1 MSEKQGQNT
10 VTQIVSSLR
19 IHQTYLFQ
27 RDGFEVAYTA
37 TSGRYESEA
46 IVGLSNGRMQ
56 LLFHRPNIP
65 PRFTICRIPYVGT
78 LDESR
83 ENERILN
90 KWWIAPTW
98 FFCFVDDIMPV
109 NNWRDFD
116 RTLLLQ
122 QTWDKLRTRLPE
134 IAPMFES
141 KATMQQWMPGYVRY
155 LIQIDLIV
163 QRALREWVE
172 ESEGD

>member
-1 MSEKQGQNT
+1 
-10 VTQIVSSLR
+10 
-19 IHQTYLFQ
+19 
-27 RDGFEVAYTA
+27 
-37 TSGRYESEA
+37 
-46 IVGLSNGRMQ
+46 
-56 LLFHRPNIP
+56 
-65 PRFTICRIPYVGT
+65 
-78 LDESR
+78 
-83 ENERILN
+83 
-90 KWWIAPTW
+90 
-98 FFCFVDDIMPV
+98 MPV

-141 KATMQQWMPGYVRY
+141 KATMQQWMPGSVRY